1 MLITIPLNPFPNI
14 TAPMYFYGNIPE
26 YAKAVAWTTPAKT
39 PNTKRTAKHMQNP
52 ASGVL
57 LSAMNGNIRTIIADT
72 IKLETILIVYESLQ
86 R

>member
-39 PNTKRTAKHMQNP
+39 PNTKRTAKHM
-52 ASGVL
+52 
-57 LSAMNGNIRTIIADT
+57 
-72 IKLETILIVYESLQ
+72 
-86 R
+86 